1 MTRDSRSAPHIQSAA
16 QVSHEPLEQRTLLS
30 GGASNLFART
40 TTADLNNDSLPD
52 IIVAATGRG
61 RFANATPVVLL
72 GTGPNTYA
80 APVPVAVPAGTG
92 ESVAIGDI
100 NGDGVEDLFVSG
112 SRKAGKGATNPRSP
126 LVLQGVGNGTFGTAA
141 SLNVPRV
148 NGASYVFSVGD
159 FNLDGLSDVVVE
171 GGKAPKQTAVI
182 PGGRQLLLLMNN
194 AGTPG
199 APQAVPV
206 AMRQIVG
213 MIVGGFGS
221 TTGADLVLGGRGG
234 GGGGKGQG
242 LTIVRNLG
250 SGAAATSI
258 PIPQSFNLITDAAAG
273 DFNNDGKLDLVV
285 DSRGGA
291 NRNGGLT
298 LLTGNNDGTFAAGAP
313 ISAAP
318 AGTATVDVSDFNADG
333 IDDLLTGPAKAR
345 GRNTFVSTLQS
356 VLSTGTGFQ
365 AAQPITV
372 ATA

>member
-1 MTRDSRSAPHIQSAA
+1 MTRDSRSTSNHQPTA
-16 QVSHEPLEQRTLLS
+16 QVSHEPLERRTLLS

-40 TTADLNNDSLPD
+40 TTADLNNDTFPD

-61 RFANATPVVLL
+61 RFANATPIVLM
-72 GTGPNTYA
+72 GTGPNTYS
-80 APVPVAVPAGTG
+80 APVPVAVPAGAG
-92 ESVAIGDI
+92 ESVAIGDV
-100 NGDGVEDLFVSG
+100 NGDQVEDLFVSG
-112 SRKAGKGATNPRSP
+112 SRKASEGATNPRSP

-148 NGASYVFSVGD
+148 AGASYVFSVGD
-159 FNLDGLSDVVVE
+159 FNADGLSDVVVE
-171 GGKAPKQTAVI
+171 GGKASKQTAVI

-194 AGTPG
+194 AGIPG
-199 APQAVPV
+199 DPQEVPV

-250 SGAAATSI
+250 AGTAATSI
-258 PIPQSFNLITDAAAG
+258 PIPESFNLITDAAAG
-273 DFNNDGKLDLVV
+273 DFDNDDKLDLVV
-285 DSRGGA
+285 ASRGGA

-298 LLTGNNDGTFAAGAP
+298 FLKGNNDGTFAAGGP
-313 ISAAP
+313 VSAAP

-345 GRNTFVSTLQS
+345 GRNTFVSTLQYI
-356 VLSTGTGFQ
+356 LSTGTGFQ